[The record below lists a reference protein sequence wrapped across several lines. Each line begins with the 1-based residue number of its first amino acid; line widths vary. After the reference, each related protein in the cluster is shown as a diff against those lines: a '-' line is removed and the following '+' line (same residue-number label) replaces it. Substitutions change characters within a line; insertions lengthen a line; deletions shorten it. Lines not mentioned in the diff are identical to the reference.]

1 MAVRATSLP
10 GLELDELELQED
22 EPRDDELATA
32 VSAVELDDP
41 DSAVELDE
49 PTARDSAVERSEPAA
64 PVSAVERS
72 EPAIDP
78 AAVEPTTVEGPP
90 ALSLDVLPW
99 PALLLHHG
107 IVREVNARFEDEVGL
122 AASDVADLPVD
133 ELFEPGCHEHLANAL
148 ELARGARVVRVPV
161 DFGAWHEHRR
171 VVLVLR
177 RLSDGWVI
185 AGVDPA
191 LTDPSGLGHGADDVL
206 PTPAELARLR
216 HLALHDALTG
226 LANRVALADRLDQ
239 ALARHRRAGDGV
251 GLLFCDLDGFKSV
264 NDRFGHDA
272 GDGVLIEIAG
282 RIVECTRDA
291 DTVARYGG
299 DEFVVLV
306 EGVHD
311 RESLE
316 VLARRIADAVVEP
329 VAVGGSAV
337 RVGASLGI
345 AMAGDD
351 GAEPEVVLARADAAM
366 YATKRSRGA
375 SGVADPAA

>member
-1 MAVRATSLP
+1 VTVAVHTASLP
-10 GLELDELELQED
+10 GLEPD
-22 EPRDDELATA
+22 EPQA
-32 VSAVELDDP
+32 VAPEAAQPEAVESEP
-41 DSAVELDE
+41 DE
-49 PTARDSAVERSEPAA
+49 PQAVAPETAEPEPVESEAVA
-64 PVSAVERS
+64 PEAVAPE
-72 EPAIDP
+72 
-78 AAVEPTTVEGPP
+78 AVEPEPRAAGSVVVGGAPTLDGPP
-90 ALSLDVLPW
+90 VLTLDVLPW

-122 AASDVADLPVD
+122 AAADVADLPVD
-133 ELFEPGCHEHLANAL
+133 ELFEPSCHEHLADAL
-148 ELARGARVVRVPV
+148 ELVRGERVVRVPV

-177 RLSDGWVI
+177 RLADGWVI

-191 LTDPSGLGHGADDVL
+191 LTDPSGLGRGADDVL

-216 HLALHDALTG
+216 HLALHDSLTG

-239 ALARHRRAGDGV
+239 ALARHRRTGDGV

-272 GDGVLIEIAG
+272 GDGVLTEIAG

-311 RESLE
+311 REALE
-316 VLARRIADAVVEP
+316 VLARRIAEAVVDP
-329 VAVGGSAV
+329 VAVGGSVV

-366 YATKRSRGA
+366 YRTKLARRAAGA
-375 SGVADPAA
+375 A

>member
-1 MAVRATSLP
+1 MAERPEPLP
-10 GLELDELELQED
+10 GL
-22 EPRDDELATA
+22 
-32 VSAVELDDP
+32 DP
-41 DSAVELDE
+41 DVVDPSPA
-49 PTARDSAVERSEPAA
+49 PAGPEPA
-64 PVSAVERS
+64 PLGL
-72 EPAIDP
+72 
-78 AAVEPTTVEGPP
+78 GPDGVP
-90 ALSLDVLPW
+90 LLTLDVLPW

-107 IVREVNARFEDEVGL
+107 IVRHVNARFEEEVGL
-122 AASDVADLPVD
+122 AAADVADLPVD
-133 ELFEPGCHEHLANAL
+133 ELFEPGCHEQLADAL
-148 ELARGARVVRVPV
+148 ELVRGARVVRVPV

-177 RLSDGWVI
+177 RLADGWVV

-191 LTDPSGLGHGADDVL
+191 LADPDGIGRCADVGV

-239 ALARHRRAGDGV
+239 ALARHRRSGDGV
-251 GLLFCDLDGFKSV
+251 GLLFCDLDGFKTV

-272 GDGVLIEIAG
+272 GDGVLTEIAG

-329 VAVGGSAV
+329 VAVGGTTV

-366 YATKRSRGA
+366 YRTKLARRSGA
-375 SGVADPAA
+375 ADPAA